1 MRNESTQGFIVRLDE
16 HAQGAGQVQAM
27 EFEPVGDQS
36 NELDAA
42 AEVAAFVERSAP
54 ACIEAAP
61 APNRRSCKAECIGSS
76 TRNTPFSEAAGFY
89 GSGQR

>member
-1 MRNESTQGFIVRLDE
+1 MRSECTQGFIARLDE
-16 HAQGAGQVQAM
+16 HAQGADQVQAM
-27 EFEPVGDQS
+27 KFEPVGDQS

-54 ACIEAAP
+54 VVVEVVPARASKAAG
-61 APNRRSCKAECIGSS
+61 IGS

>member
-1 MRNESTQGFIVRLDE
+1 MRSECTQGFIARLDE
-16 HAQGAGQVQAM
+16 HAQGADQVQAM
-27 EFEPVGDQS
+27 KFEPVGDQS

-89 GSGQR
+89 GTGQI